1 MSPRTRVPFPVFLH
15 FCRKGGFPVRDFEN
29 MNPAAVTVH
38 LLLTA
43 CITIFCMEPLLL
55 GISMLCGIAFFVM
68 RNGTKHI
75 GFHIG
80 AIGMPLL
87 FALLNPLW
95 NQHGTTVLF
104 FINQRAYTAEA
115 LFYGCVTGIRLCA
128 VLYWFRSFSD
138 LMTSEKLFYL
148 FRFLSPKLAL
158 VFSMAVRN
166 LTLFRQQMQ
175 KIRLSQRAVGLYPEG
190 HLIDD
195 IRGELRIFSILLTW
209 ALENG
214 IITANSMAA
223 RGYGI
228 GKRTSFTYFR
238 WHAGDFALL
247 ICALLLSGAVI
258 CGIAQGV
265 TEWQFYPVC
274 EPAGRNLPYFAVL
287 AAYAILAL
295 LPIIHEGKE
304 TLTWKRLQ
312 SEI

>member
-1 MSPRTRVPFPVFLH
+1 M
-15 FCRKGGFPVRDFEN
+15 RDFEN

-38 LLLTA
+38 LMLTA
-43 CITIFCMEPLLL
+43 CITIFCMEPVLL
-55 GISMLCGIAFFVM
+55 GLSLLCAICFFIM
-68 RNGTKHI
+68 RNGSKHV

-80 AIGMPLL
+80 AIGMPVI

-115 LFYGCVTGIRLCA
+115 LFYGAVTGIRLAA

-148 FRFLSPKLAL
+148 FRYLSPKLAL

-166 LTLFRQQMQ
+166 LTLFRQQMH
-175 KIRLSQRAVGLYPEG
+175 KIRLSQKAVGLYREG

-214 IITANSMAA
+214 IITANSMSA
-223 RGYGI
+223 RGYGS
-228 GKRTSFTYFR
+228 GKRSSFTFFR
-238 WHAGDFALL
+238 WHTGDFILL
-247 ICALLLSGAVI
+247 AASVLLGGAVI
-258 CGIAQGV
+258 VGIASGV
-265 TEWQFYPVC
+265 TDWQFYPVC
-274 EPAGRNLPYFAVL
+274 EPAPYRLPLISVL
-287 AAYAILAL
+287 TAYGLLAL
-295 LPIIHEGKE
+295 LPVIHEGKE
-304 TLTWKRLQ
+304 TWTWKRLR